1 MLFEADGT
9 RAIQPLNPYQGP
21 WYTKPVNEAVKGDTI
36 DINSTIW
43 QLANEQTTLT
53 LLPMS

>member
-9 RAIQPLNPYQGP
+9 RAIQPLSPYQGP

-36 DINSTIW
+36 DIHSTIW
-43 QLANEQTTLT
+43 QLADEQTTLT
-53 LLPMS
+53 LLQMS